1 MKYTHLFFDL
11 DHTLWD
17 FDRASEETWRV
28 LWAEHELD
36 SRIPAGFD
44 AFYPV
49 YCAHNDRMWERFR
62 KGQMRR
68 EELRWKRVWHSF
80 LDFRLYDTQLANQL
94 SGAYLA
100 LLPTQQFLMPAAKE
114 LLEHCKGRYS
124 MHLITNGFETT
135 QRLKLK
141 HSGIAG
147 YFEEIFTSERCCSIK
162 PQPEIFH
169 FAMRT
174 CGTDCGRSLMIG
186 DALEIDILGAQNAG
200 MDTAYYNP
208 KALPHTARPTYELR
222 CLEELIGILGN

>member
-28 LWAEHELD
+28 LWADHALE
-36 SRIPAGFD
+36 SRIPVGFD
-44 AFYPV
+44 AFFEI
-49 YCAHNDRMWERFR
+49 YCGHNDRMWERFR
-62 KGQMRR
+62 NGHMKR

-80 LDFRLYDTQLANQL
+80 LDVKLYDTDL
-94 SGAYLA
+94 SQKVSAAYLE
-100 LLPTQQFLMPAAKE
+100 LLPTQQCLMPAAKE
-114 LLEHCKGRYS
+114 LLDHCKDRYS

-135 QRLKLK
+135 QRLKLRN
-141 HSGIAG
+141 SGIED
-147 YFEEIFTSERCCSIK
+147 YFEEIFTSERCSSIK

-174 CGTDCGRSLMIG
+174 CGAECGGSLMIG
-186 DALEIDILGAQNAG
+186 DAFDIDIRGAQGVG

-208 KALPHTARPTYELR
+208 KGLPHSGKPTYELK
-222 CLEELIGILGN
+222 CLDELIGVL